1 MATETGVEIAIER
14 GIVTEIGVEAVV
26 IENHEVLATSISRTL
41 GASAGAIGAVRKMEE
56 ISEIPILS
64 AIDQL
69 VVMIAGRN
77 LLEMIAG
84 KTIGMTGWVAADGRI
99 EAAEAAEEAR
109 STGRFRLTGMNDWS
123 WSCLVLAI
131 LGLILANMRISQ
143 LRLPEKTY
151 RHTSHL

>member
-1 MATETGVEIAIER
+1 MEIASEK
-14 GIVTEIGVEAVV
+14 GTGTEIEVEAV
-26 IENHEVLATSISRTL
+26 IESHEVLATPISRTL
-41 GASAGAIGAVRKMEE
+41 GASAGAVGAVRKMEG
-56 ISEIPILS
+56 ISDIPILS

-69 VVMIAGRN
+69 VVMIAGRS

-84 KTIGMTGWVAADGRI
+84 KRIEMTGWVVA
-99 EAAEAAEEAR
+99 AAEDGATIEVAEEAEEAR
-109 STGRFRLTGMNDWS
+109 STGRSRLPEMNDWS

-143 LRLPEKTY
+143 LRLPGKTY